1 MRECDGLV
9 LRSSEC
15 LPGDQCAYSLAQ
27 NTWVTYLSR
36 CSDKILHKKQPE
48 EWAMWG
54 HSLRGYYIYLRGE
67 GVAAED

>member
-36 CSDKILHKKQPE
+36 CSDKILSKSNLREKRLT
-48 EWAMWG
+48 WAN
-54 HSLRGYYIYLRGE
+54 SLEVMSVVVGKL
-67 GVAAED
+67 